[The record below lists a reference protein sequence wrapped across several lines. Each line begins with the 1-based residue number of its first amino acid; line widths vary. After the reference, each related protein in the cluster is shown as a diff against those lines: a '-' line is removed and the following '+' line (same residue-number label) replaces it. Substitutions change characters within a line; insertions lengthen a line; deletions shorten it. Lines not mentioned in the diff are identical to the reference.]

1 MSGLGHG
8 KGTQG
13 TPAQKPRR
21 QVLKFLSTSV
31 DPTEIVLSSAQ
42 HSCLPSQSK
51 TDRIELRHSH
61 KRSFC
66 PQVAAHHLGNVGSC
80 SACVKEYT
88 YTCSNCTCVYYIYI
102 LIRKKEHPVSNRRL
116 LKGWRARTLPE
127 PSKSSGSVTSFCF
140 PRFSLR
146 EVVVRTSV
154 RLCVCVCDLSDQIN
168 SFKLRII

>member
-102 LIRKKEHPVSNRRL
+102 YINKKERTPCIQQKAIKRLACAHTPGTIQEQWQCHQFLLSSFLFAWSCGSNQCAPV
-116 LKGWRARTLPE
+116 
-127 PSKSSGSVTSFCF
+127 
-140 PRFSLR
+140 
-146 EVVVRTSV
+146 
-154 RLCVCVCDLSDQIN
+154 CVCVWFIWSNQ
-168 SFKLRII
+168 